1 MITSQTVFA
10 NHIKNSKYQR
20 CIITNATTGLDAA
33 HIIDKAICEK
43 NNNKYLK
50 FHISNGISLRK
61 DIHQAFDNHI
71 WCFNPFDCI
80 DNTDNKTIS
89 IGIIYDMS
97 KNIPEELTKQKY
109 YIVDKNDYYLIYIR
123 YVEFSY
129 KYAER
134 HKNNLPSDS
143 YDKINSL
150 YESVFSKIAYITKL
164 ENNYA
169 YEYDGDLLMIN
180 WENVSQFYQYQKDES
195 NTTNTINTT
204 NTRNKN

>member
-1 MITSQTVFA
+1 M
-10 NHIKNSKYQR
+10 
-20 CIITNATTGLDAA
+20 
-33 HIIDKAICEK
+33 
-43 NNNKYLK
+43 
-50 FHISNGISLRK
+50 
-61 DIHQAFDNHI
+61 
-71 WCFNPFDCI
+71 
-80 DNTDNKTIS
+80 
-89 IGIIYDMS
+89 
-97 KNIPEELTKQKY
+97 
-109 YIVDKNDYYLIYIR
+109 
-123 YVEFSY
+123 EFSY